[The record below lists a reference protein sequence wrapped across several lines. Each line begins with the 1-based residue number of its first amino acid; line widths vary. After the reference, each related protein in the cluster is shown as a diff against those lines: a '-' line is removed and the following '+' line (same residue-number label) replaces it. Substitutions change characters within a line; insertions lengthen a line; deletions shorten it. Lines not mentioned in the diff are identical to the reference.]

1 MPADEKPA
9 VSVAAMTSDSGEDRS
24 SSQSSGSAVKK
35 RVTIFENKMMSDDPN
50 NNNNSSNSK
59 IVASSPAKVKIDLR
73 SAGKTASSSEVGIV
87 EGKLPSPTFKVCMIV
102 SILRFFAN
110 GEGASIYDVEF
121 SAIKKCS
128 SPPSVCKI
136 HSVQSA

>member
-50 NNNNSSNSK
+50 NNNNNNSSNSK

-73 SAGKTASSSEVGIV
+73 SSGKPASSSEVGIV

-102 SILRFFAN
+102 FILCAN
-110 GEGASIYDVEF
+110 GGGAYICDVEF
-121 SAIKKCS
+121 LPLNAPLLLKSA
-128 SPPSVCKI
+128 
-136 HSVQSA
+136 